1 MFISTEHTPN
11 PNTIKFLPGREV
23 VGVGMFEFV
32 RGSNNTEDSP
42 LSARLFEIEGVERV
56 FLGND
61 FVSVSKSA
69 DIDWDDLQ
77 PRVLAGLMEHYLSG
91 EEAVIEKQGSDGEQN
106 INHEDREVVM
116 KIKDLLE
123 TRVRPAVSLDGGD
136 IMFKGFDKGIVYVVL
151 RGACAGCPSATA
163 TLKIGI
169 ENMLRHYIP
178 EVVEVRAVS

>member
-23 VGVGMFEFV
+23 VVSGMFEFV
-32 RGSNNTEDSP
+32 KGEGSNETSP
-42 LSARLFEIEGVERV
+42 LSVRLFGIEGVERV

-61 FVSVSKSA
+61 FVSVSKSG
-69 DIDWDDLQ
+69 DVEWDDLL
-77 PRVLAGLMEHYLSG
+77 PRVMAGLMEHYLSG
-91 EEAVIEKQGSDGEQN
+91 EEAVVVGHESEIEEEMS
-106 INHEDREVVM
+106 IEDREVVE

-136 IMFKGFDKGIVYVVL
+136 IMFKGFDRGVVYVVL
-151 RGACAGCPSATA
+151 RGACEGCPSATA

-178 EVVEVRAVS
+178 EVVEVRAVA